1 MKKVLSVLLAAV
13 MVLAMLAGCS
23 SNPGGE
29 GTNPPETQPAES
41 QPAESQPGEESKA
54 PEGGDK
60 NYEGVELTMWSMW
73 TSEEA
78 QAKVISE
85 AAAAFEEQTGAK
97 VNIEFKGRDVN
108 TLLSAALESKE
119 NIDIIEDDYQRI
131 ANTYPNVLDLTD
143 MAKAVN
149 YDSWSYACLNNQ
161 VIEWVGNRLTQAEQD
176 KAKEEGKTDEEI
188 AKIEVPGY
196 LNSIVEQPQVGGVFY
211 NKDLFEAAGVTE
223 EPKTWAEFLD
233 ACQKLKDSG
242 VGPIAQDSAYADFAF
257 YHQLVRYLGEEKIA
271 ELDNNGGWSD
281 SDAVK
286 AAQDIIDLRSKGF
299 LADGAPDEYPASQNK
314 VGFGTAAMVVC
325 ANYVTS
331 EVNKNAGTEVNWG
344 LFNYPAVDGGVDN
357 TSAYAGANSLAVTEY
372 SENAQAAFDFI
383 IFLTTGE
390 WDQKMANEA
399 GQIPADSRNTAPA
412 SQAGTIETLLAA
424 EKPMT
429 WCAGIHEND
438 GLKDTIKS
446 MCIELFEGKYADGAA
461 FCAALDALY

>member
-1 MKKVLSVLLAAV
+1 MKKFLSVLLAAV

-23 SNPGGE
+23 NQSGD

-119 NIDIIEDDYQRI
+119 KIDIIEDDYQRI

-161 VIEWVGNRLTQAEQD
+161 VIEWTTEVDDEGNVT
-176 KAKEEGKTDEEI
+176 KE
-188 AKIEVPGY
+188 GY

-429 WCAGIHEND
+429 WCAGISANAD
-438 GLKDTIKS
+438 LKDTIKS
-446 MCIELFEGKYADGAA
+446 MCTELFEGKYADGAA
-461 FCAALDALY
+461 FCAALDALYK